1 MATTIDKAELA
12 QRINSLEGLDNETKS
27 QLLELLHERKRYGLV
42 WEDKPEAAEE
52 RLQNELPILREVK
65 ERAIISDDPVAPNH
79 ILIEGDNLEALTT
92 LSYTHEGKID
102 VIYIDPPYNTGN
114 KDFVYND
121 SYVDTEDQFRHS
133 KWLSFM
139 AKRLKIA
146 KRLLSD
152 KGVIFISIDD
162 NEQAQLKLL
171 CDEVFGEDNFIS
183 LLTIETGE
191 VFGTKASHV
200 DKTFVKV
207 KDYVLAYS
215 KNIFPVLKQPLY
227 DLAREPF
234 DTHYSRIVLDD
245 MTSYG
250 LMDYLAMNTKIKDLF
265 DKSGILFKKDN
276 ISILM
281 KINSDFRNYIFN
293 EIAPYAY
300 ADQPYNTA
308 IPESILSNKNA
319 GELFLF
325 DNKICF
331 RTKVGTVRMLI
342 KFSDSLR
349 VSDDYSREYGR
360 CSLRGDLWKG
370 FHTDMRNIDDEGGVS
385 FKNGKKP
392 VRLISQLLK
401 WTNLKSAYVLD
412 FFAGSGTTLH
422 ATMQMNAEDG
432 GHRHCILVTNNE
444 NNICEEVTY
453 ERNKRVINGYT
464 TPKGEQVEG
473 LHANTLRYFKT
484 DYVARES
491 SATAKRELMYAAT
504 DMLCI
509 KNNIYTEQP
518 MFGSRKFRK
527 DVCRYFQDGE
537 RGMLV
542 IYNPDAIEVIAEE
555 LKKMQIE
562 QPILVYVFSLNDYA
576 MDADFEDV
584 SEKVSL
590 CALPAAILN
599 AYRKVLPKKQRKEES
614 L

>member
-1 MATTIDKAELA
+1 MATKIDKAELA

-27 QLLELLHERKRYGLV
+27 QLLELLHERKQYGLV

-65 ERAIISDDPVAPNH
+65 ERAIISDDPAAPNH

-152 KGVIFISIDD
+152 KGVIFISINENEVSNLRLLGDEIFSERNFVTFFIWHNNKKGRQMDKYIKTTNEYVLMYSRNID
-162 NEQAQLKLL
+162 NLVIKDKKVDIESNDYKFFDEISAYKKGYPLHNGTAAFHIDNRPNLCYTIYYNPLTKHIVTIDEKVGSVGNWDLPISEQ
-171 CDEVFGEDNFIS
+171 GYS
-183 LLTIETGE
+183 LL
-191 VFGTKASHV
+191 S
-200 DKTFVKV
+200 
-207 KDYVLAYS
+207 
-215 KNIFPVLKQPLY
+215 
-227 DLAREPF
+227 
-234 DTHYSRIVLDD
+234 
-245 MTSYG
+245 
-250 LMDYLAMNTKIKDLF
+250 
-265 DKSGILFKKDN
+265 
-276 ISILM
+276 
-281 KINSDFRNYIFN
+281 RNYIRILPKRNSKYGTQRVWRWGQEKTNRESSELMFLQEDDGWYIYQKERVEDSGQKTVKYTN
-293 EIAPYAY
+293 YLEI
-300 ADQPYNTA
+300 DTSRGRSTLND
-308 IPESILSNKNA
+308 I
-319 GELFLF
+319 F
-325 DNKICF
+325 DNRVVFDFPKPVELV
-331 RTKVGTVRMLI
+331 TYLVNMLN
-342 KFSDSLR
+342 SDS
-349 VSDDYSREYGR
+349 
-360 CSLRGDLWKG
+360 
-370 FHTDMRNIDDEGGVS
+370 TI
-385 FKNGKKP
+385 
-392 VRLISQLLK
+392 
-401 WTNLKSAYVLD
+401 LD

-422 ATMQMNAEDG
+422 ATMQLNAEDG
-432 GHRHCILVTNNE
+432 GKRQCILVTNNE

-473 LHANTLRYFKT
+473 LHANTLRYYKT
-484 DYVARES
+484 DFVARES

-504 DMLCI
+504 EMLCI
-509 KNNIYTEQP
+509 KNNIYTEQST
-518 MFGSRKFRK
+518 FGSRKFRK
-527 DVCRYFQDGE
+527 DVCRYFADGE
-537 RGMLV
+537 RGMLI

-599 AYRKVLPKKQRKEES
+599 AYRKVLPKKQRKEDT